1 MDNNLLSLSPEP
13 PPLQVEAA
21 VRERYSAASQ
31 QVEPALCCPVQYDA
45 KYLQVLPAE
54 LIERD
59 YGCGDPSRYVQPGET
74 VVDLGA
80 GGGKICYIAAQIV
93 GPRGRVWGVDM
104 NDDMLALA
112 RKYQGEIAG
121 RIGWDN
127 VHFYRGR
134 IQDLALDLDRLD
146 SLLRAAPV
154 QSAADWLEA
163 QRRIAALRASEPMIP
178 SNSADVV
185 LSNCVLNLVAEEDR
199 RQMFGEIYRVLKP
212 GGRAVISDIVSN
224 QEVPE
229 HLRRDPTLWSG
240 CLSGAFVENQF
251 LQAFEEAGFV
261 AVELISRQRE
271 PWQTIEGIEFRSVT
285 VRAFKPAADGTPLPA
300 LTLPLA
306 GSCCGEEKCC

>member
-112 RKYQGEIAG
+112 RKYQSEIAG

-163 QRRIAALRASEPMIP
+163 QRRIAALRSSEPMIP

-199 RQMFGEIYRVLKP
+199 RQLFGEIYRVLKD

-224 QEVPE
+224 QEVPK

-240 CLSGAFVENQF
+240 CLSGAFVESQF

-300 LTLPLA
+300 LALPLA